1 MGKRL
6 KQSVKSCRLINNLYL
21 KLYTVMKPLFCP
33 NVINNMISPKKK
45 KMCLMSYWQ
54 EAAAS
59 YHCVQKTKLNKL
71 HTERMKCSLKTILS
85 NINFTPI
92 WAVYSPAQ
100 SHVKVSLYL
109 SRKLNILASRI
120 VTLHPNEENTPLLSI
135 EFKWISST

>member
-1 MGKRL
+1 MLSPVGSL
-6 KQSVKSCRLINNLYL
+6 ITCIWSCTLSWNLCFIQ
-21 KLYTVMKPLFCP
+21 MSSIIWFPL
-33 NVINNMISPKKK
+33 KKK